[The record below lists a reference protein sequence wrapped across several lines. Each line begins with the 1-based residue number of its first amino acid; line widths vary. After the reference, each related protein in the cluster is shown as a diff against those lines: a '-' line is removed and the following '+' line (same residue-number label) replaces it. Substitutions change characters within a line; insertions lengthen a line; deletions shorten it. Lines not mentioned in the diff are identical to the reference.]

1 MLCFK
6 SACFNIDKASLY
18 RILILGV
25 MKCFGKSDKNGHR
38 GITNFGTVTG
48 LDQGILNYVG
58 ILIVAYENIFI
69 SLTGSDGISAC
80 LVLIGGNI
88 LFGIYGD
95 KTVPGLGFLYRRYFW
110 FDLDSSR

>member
-1 MLCFK
+1 MNFVGTIIV
-6 SACFNIDKASLY
+6 ADNN
-18 RILILGV
+18 ILI
-25 MKCFGKSDKNGHR
+25 S
-38 GITNFGTVTG
+38 T
-48 LDQGILNYVG
+48 
-58 ILIVAYENIFI
+58 
-69 SLTGSDGISAC
+69 TGSDGISAC